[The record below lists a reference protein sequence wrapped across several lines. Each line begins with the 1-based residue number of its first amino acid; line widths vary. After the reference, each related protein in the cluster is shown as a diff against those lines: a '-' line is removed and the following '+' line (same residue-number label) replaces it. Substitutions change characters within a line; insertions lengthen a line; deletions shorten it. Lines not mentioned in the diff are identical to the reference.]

1 MEQLRFINLPEP
13 SDRLKVRDLPI
24 RERPVNRLREVGP
37 TAVSTTELLA
47 CLLQTSDA
55 LYQAQELLVRF
66 EGLTGLVRACE
77 TEITEVDGIGPAQAA
92 RIKSAL
98 EIGRR
103 MVLAPY
109 EDRLAIRSPSDAAQ
123 MLMTAMGHLEQEHFR
138 ELLLDTR
145 NRVQASV
152 TLYVGSLNASI
163 IRVGEVFR
171 EPIRRQCAAIIVA
184 LNHPSGDPSPSP
196 EDTVVTKSV
205 VEAGMAIVV
214 ETLASTT
221 GNRNPAPPSS
231 GLCTTKQAKRPT
243 EPSKPRRLSL
253 ARRAGRRSVSGLSRP
268 P

>member
-55 LYQAQELLVRF
+55 LHQAQELLVRF
-66 EGLTGLVRACE
+66 EGLRGLVRTCE
-77 TEITEVDGIGPAQAA
+77 TELIQVDGIGPSQAA
-92 RIKSAL
+92 RIKAAL

-103 MVLAPY
+103 MVLAPL

-123 MLMTAMGHLEQEHFR
+123 MLMTEMGHLEQEHFL

-145 NRVQASV
+145 NRVLATI

-171 EPIRRQCAAIIVA
+171 EPVRRQACAILVA
-184 LNHPSGDPSPSP
+184 HNHPSGDPSPSP
-196 EDTVVTKSV
+196 EDTVVTKSL
-205 VEAGMAIVV
+205 VEAGKLLGIEVLDHLV
-214 ETLASTT
+214 IGRQRFVSLRE
-221 GNRNPAPPSS
+221 R
-231 GLCTTKQAKRPT
+231 GLGFT
-243 EPSKPRRLSL
+243 
-253 ARRAGRRSVSGLSRP
+253 
-268 P
+268 